1 MTWNK
6 LKILNYGT
14 VFPIYTNLLVI
25 SMTYLLIAPWVPAF
39 AAIGLSLFYF
49 AYRYNILFVYDTGPD
64 TKGLL
69 YPRAMQQL
77 FVGLYIGEVCII
89 GLIATAI
96 GGDFKGAIGPL
107 ILMIILL
114 IFTALYNISL
124 NSAMAPLLQF
134 LPKDLD
140 AEERRLRAITKTES
154 NGEEKIANKD
164 DPLTELDRPITAVD
178 TPSAT
183 KKPNMLTKF
192 LKPHIYA
199 DYAYMRSLMPTE
211 MLEEQEMDDV
221 LVKDAYL
228 PPSVW
233 AEVPRLVIPRDP
245 AGISGPEVL
254 ESGKVI
260 PITDAGAT
268 LDEKNK
274 IVVDDDKMGELF
286 FESKTQRMRYDIA

>member
-1 MTWNK
+1 M
-6 LKILNYGT
+6 
-14 VFPIYTNLLVI
+14 
-25 SMTYLLIAPWVPAF
+25 
-39 AAIGLSLFYF
+39 
-49 AYRYNILFVYDTGPD
+49 FVYDTGPD

-69 YPRAMQQL
+69 YPRALQQI
-77 FVGLYIGEVCII
+77 FVGLYIGEACIV

-107 ILMIILL
+107 ILMILL
-114 IFTALYNISL
+114 IVATALYNISL
-124 NSAMAPLLQF
+124 NSALAPLLQF

-140 AEERRLRAITKTES
+140 AEERRLRVIHKTES
-154 NGEEKIANKD
+154 NGEDVSTKDKDPIA
-164 DPLTELDRPITAVD
+164 ELDRPITAVD
-178 TPSAT
+178 APTTT
-183 KKPNMLTKF
+183 KKPNFITKF
-192 LKPHIYA
+192 IKPQLYA
-199 DYAYMRSLMPTE
+199 DYAHQRQLMPTE

-221 LVKDAYL
+221 IVKDAYL

-254 ESGKVI
+254 ESGKVV

-274 IVVDDDKMGELF
+274 IILDDDKMSELF
-286 FESKTQRMRYDIA
+286 FETKTQRMRYDM